1 MTVKEHYD
9 NHLGNFYS
17 WYTGDF
23 DKNMESFKAFCVD
36 NNIKPHDSKC
46 AIDLGAGNGIQTIAM
61 ANLGFKVKAIDFNYQ
76 LITELKSKIGNSSIE
91 VFNDD
96 IRFVSKYSK
105 PQPELVVCC
114 GDTLTHLGSMA
125 EVEKLIK
132 DTFAIL
138 TPNGKLILTF
148 RDYSTALE
156 DTNRFIPVKSDS
168 QKILTCFIEYFDD
181 KLRVTDLL
189 HEFVKDEWVQKV
201 SSYYKIRI
209 GREQVLGMLGDSGFK
224 INYDNVTN
232 RIITI
237 IGQKID
243 GR

>member
-23 DKNMESFKAFCVD
+23 YKNMESFKAFCVD
-36 NNIKPHDSKC
+36 NNIKPHDSTC
-46 AIDLGAGNGIQTIAM
+46 AIDLGAGDGIQTIAL

-76 LITELKSKIGNSSIE
+76 LIAELKSKIGNSSIE

-105 PQPELVVCC
+105 PKPELVVCC

-209 GREQVLGMLGDSGFK
+209 GREKVLGMLGDSGFK